1 MNIPVKYDSD
11 VIFNKSS
18 LLKHF
23 ACINYIQ
30 ISREFHFHRNYIY
43 IYIYISST
51 LLNTKAVFELY
62 TYLYLLDI
70 NANLYSFCIQIP
82 VTL

>member
-1 MNIPVKYDSD
+1 MKIPVKDDSD

-30 ISREFHFHRNYIY
+30 ISREFHFHRNY